1 MSPARQHRERILA
14 AQATNAALPGIAA
27 PPPTSGAAAMAYEQM
42 LLQLHEDRRRLHD
55 IQSVEKK
62 IALKRDLLPAYAAW
76 VEGALTAGRESGRA
90 VQDEVIVN
98 VLPWLI
104 DVGAYRDAIAVAEH
118 VLRFRLVMPER
129 FKRTPACYV
138 TEEIAEASIAAT
150 TAASSSGST
159 SPGTGFNVPALLQ
172 LEEITEGHDMPDEV
186 RAKLHK
192 AIGLELARQADAASP
207 DDDTLIAGFVPA
219 SRTEALARLNRALA
233 LNGKAGVKK
242 NIEALER
249 ALKKDAPVTTATS
262 G

>member
-1 MSPARQHRERILA
+1 
-14 AQATNAALPGIAA
+14 
-27 PPPTSGAAAMAYEQM
+27 MAYEQM

-62 IALKRDLLPAYAAW
+62 VALKRELLPAYAAW
-76 VEGALTAGRESGRA
+76 IEGALTAGRETGRA

-98 VLPWLI
+98 VMPWLI
-104 DVGAYRDAIAVAEH
+104 DVGAYEQAIIVAEH

-138 TEEIAEASIAAT
+138 TEEIAEAAI
-150 TAASSSGST
+150 AASSA
-159 SPGTGFNVPALLQ
+159 GTGFSIYVLLR
-172 LEEITEGHDMPDEV
+172 LEEIVEGHDMPDEV

-219 SRTEALARLNRALA
+219 TRTEALARLNRAFA
-233 LNGKAGVKK
+233 LNPKVGVKK
-242 NIEALER
+242 QIESLER
-249 ALKKDAPVTTATS
+249 ALKKDVPITSATS

>member
-14 AQATNAALPGIAA
+14 AQAANAALPGIAA
-27 PPPTSGAAAMAYEQM
+27 APPTSGAAAMAYEQM

-150 TAASSSGST
+150 TA
-159 SPGTGFNVPALLQ
+159 GTGFSVHALVQ

-219 SRTEALARLNRALA
+219 TRTEALARLNRALA

-249 ALKKDAPVTTATS
+249 ALKKDAPVTTAIS